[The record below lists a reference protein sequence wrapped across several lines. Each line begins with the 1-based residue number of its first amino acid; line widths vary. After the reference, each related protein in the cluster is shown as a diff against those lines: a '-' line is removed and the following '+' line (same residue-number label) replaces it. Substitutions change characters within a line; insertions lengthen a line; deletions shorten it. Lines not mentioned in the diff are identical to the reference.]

1 MTKLNTTM
9 SRTVRALSWAL
20 CISLAACAPKLTDV
34 YHDANMDFG
43 SIRSVAVMPFVN
55 QTREPLAADRV
66 RDVFMTML
74 LSSGAVYV
82 IPAGE
87 VSRGV
92 TRTGIG
98 DPTAPSPEEVIKF
111 GAVVKSDVVIT
122 GTVREYGEVR
132 SGTVASQAISLSM
145 RMIETQTGKVVWSAS
160 STKGGVSFTDRLLG
174 GGGAPMNEVT
184 EKAVNAILDK
194 LFK

>member
-1 MTKLNTTM
+1 MIRRNTTTG
-9 SRTVRALSWAL
+9 RTARALSWTL
-20 CISLAACAPKLTDV
+20 CVALAACAPAVTDV
-34 YHDANMDFG
+34 FHDANMDFG
-43 SIRSVAVMPFVN
+43 AIRSVAVMPFVN
-55 QTREPLAADRV
+55 QTREPLAAERV

-74 LSSGAVYV
+74 LSTGAVYV

-87 VSRGV
+87 VSRGI

-98 DPTAPSPEEVIKF
+98 DPTAPAPEEIIKF
-111 GAVVKSDVVIT
+111 GGVVKADVVIT

-132 SGTVASQAISLSM
+132 SGSVTSQAISLSM
-145 RMIETQTGKVVWSAS
+145 RMIETRTGKVVWSAS
-160 STKGGVSFTDRLLG
+160 ATKGGVSFADRLLG